1 MFDFRNTGK
10 QSVFSLKM
18 NEKKNNKRKCKYYM
32 KEKYLTSL
40 KAIGKLVVVLPVM

>member
-32 KEKYLTSL
+32 KEKYLT
-40 KAIGKLVVVLPVM
+40 